1 MLDFNLVTY
10 SLDTI
15 MNYFFLTQCHKF
27 FAKVVESVYKRTESF
42 IKIPHHAHTNF
53 SKIIWAVEDVL
64 LADLKYFDR
73 KREKDFI

>member
-1 MLDFNLVTY
+1 MYLLTYKGSLLVIMYLKSHGSTLLHFNFVTY

-53 SKIIWAVEDVL
+53 SKII
-64 LADLKYFDR
+64 
-73 KREKDFI
+73 